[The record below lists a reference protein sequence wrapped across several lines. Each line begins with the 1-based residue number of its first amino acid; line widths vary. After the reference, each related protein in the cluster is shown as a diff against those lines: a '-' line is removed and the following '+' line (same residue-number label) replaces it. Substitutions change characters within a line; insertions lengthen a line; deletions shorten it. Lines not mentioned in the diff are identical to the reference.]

1 MTENKHFK
9 ELGKPFPAS
18 DVSWKIQI
26 TSRDKTKAKVV
37 PYLDA
42 RAIADRLDSVVGQY
56 NWKDEYSLWHCYS
69 EKANSADKSD
79 KRINSQLCTIYIY
92 DEERKEWIGKTD
104 GAENTDIEPVKGGL
118 SDSLK
123 RCAVKWNIGRYLYSF
138 EPVWVNLTEEYGR
151 RVIDKSE
158 YKRLDKIYNDTV
170 IKIFGKE
177 TNLQKDNNI
186 AEQSRQIKNTENSQ
200 GKPNSNVDVY
210 EIKNI
215 TCEGEGQT
223 VKSTL
228 ILDKNGTSSR
238 ILMYGK
244 DPKLKMGTKLTNLR
258 GKRGNNSYGQYFI
271 LESYDIAA

>member
-1 MTENKHFK
+1 MTENKYFE

-18 DVSWKIQI
+18 DVSWKIQF
-26 TSRDKTKAKVV
+26 TSRDKTKAMVV

-56 NWKDEYSLWHCYS
+56 NWKDEYAMWHCYTETS
-69 EKANSADKSD
+69 KKPDKND
-79 KRINSQLCTIYIY
+79 KHINSQLCTIYIY
-92 DEERKEWIGKTD
+92 DDERKEWIGKTD

-138 EPVWVNLTEEYGR
+138 EPVWVNLSEEYGR
-151 RVIDKSE
+151 FVIDKNE
-158 YKRLDKIYNDTV
+158 YKRLEQIYNDTV
-170 IKIFGKE
+170 IKIFGKGSKPQNE
-177 TNLQKDNNI
+177 NI
-186 AEQSRQIKNTENSQ
+186 TGQSRQIQNAGNSQ
-200 GKPNSNVDVY
+200 NNPKPKGDVY

-238 ILMYGK
+238 IFMYGK
-244 DPKLKMGTKLTNLR
+244 DPNLKMGTRLTNLR